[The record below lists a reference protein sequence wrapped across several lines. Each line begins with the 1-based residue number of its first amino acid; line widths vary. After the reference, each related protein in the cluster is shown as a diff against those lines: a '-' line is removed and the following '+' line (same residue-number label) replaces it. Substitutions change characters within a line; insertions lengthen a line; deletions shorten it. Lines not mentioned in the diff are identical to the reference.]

1 MAIKTMTIK
10 TGATMAPTGGS
21 DLAFGEIG
29 GARPGTTRIAP
40 TTDTTSVSRRSADFT
55 FTPAPAAAG
64 DPTGYGR
71 DRHVVSYRVP
81 RDVHGDGSLYLPAIY
96 RLEITEPV
104 TSTAAEKNA
113 ARLDFVQFATDSE
126 ATDFFTVGSQN

>member
-10 TGATMAPTGGS
+10 TGATMGPTGGS
-21 DLAFGEIG
+21 DLVFGEIG

-55 FTPAPAAAG
+55 FTPAPVAAG

-71 DRHVVSYRVP
+71 DRWVTTYRVP
-81 RDVHGDGSLYLPAIY
+81 RDVHGDGSVYLPAIY

-104 TSTAAEKNA
+104 TTTGTNKTAA
-113 ARLDFVQFATDSE
+113 RTDFVQLVTDSE
-126 ATDFFTVGSQN
+126 ATDFYTVGSQN

>member
-21 DLAFGEIG
+21 DLVFGEIG

-40 TTDTTSVSRRSADFT
+40 TSDTTSVSRRSADFT
-55 FTPAPAAAG
+55 FSPAPVAAG

-71 DRHVVSYRVP
+71 DRWVSTYRVP
-81 RDVHGDGSLYLPAIY
+81 RDVFGDGSLYLPAIY

-104 TSTAAEKNA
+104 TTTGANKTAA
-113 ARLDFVQFATDSE
+113 RTDFVQLITDSE
-126 ATDFFTVGSQN
+126 ATDFYTVGSQN